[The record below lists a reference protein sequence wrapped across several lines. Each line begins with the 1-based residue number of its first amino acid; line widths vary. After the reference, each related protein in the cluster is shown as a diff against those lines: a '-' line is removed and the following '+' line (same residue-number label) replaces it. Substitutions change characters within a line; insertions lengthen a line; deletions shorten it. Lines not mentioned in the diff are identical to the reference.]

1 MFGTPKSEVL
11 KPNRICNLQP
21 MKKIIAFGAS
31 SSIHSINKKFATYA
45 AYCVPN
51 AQVTILD
58 LNDYEMPIFSV
69 DRQNNDGFP
78 QPAHDFKDLIMS
90 SDGIIISFAEHNSSY
105 SAAFK
110 NIFDWISRF
119 KGDIWYSKPMLLL
132 ATNDGD
138 RGAKTVLEQAHN
150 RIARKN
156 PYEVPSF
163 SLPNFPV
170 NFDENKGIL
179 DSKLE
184 FQFQNA
190 LSVFIVQL

>member
-1 MFGTPKSEVL
+1 
-11 KPNRICNLQP
+11 

-138 RGAKTVLEQAHN
+138 RGAKTVLEYTLACL
-150 RIARKN
+150 AS
-156 PYEVPSF
+156 VCFVCFVVLSSTSLCLAMLGFFLCF
-163 SLPNFPV
+163 SLPRAFYEHASS
-170 NFDENKGIL
+170 F
-179 DSKLE
+179 
-184 FQFQNA
+184 
-190 LSVFIVQL
+190 